1 MYIEDSANTKQS
13 LKSQSGQQQSTSKG
27 ILSKV
32 AELDF
37 FEFLPVPLFSQE
49 PRTSK
54 RSKLATHI
62 LTGLIVAY
70 ILSTLLGFLRN
81 NTPKTSNELELIGED
96 SFRLPD
102 IAFAVIPDMEFG
114 ISLVDQTIYGINIYQ
129 GTLYEGLSKPRNE
142 TLIGTNYDCK
152 PKWLPKMNFT
162 SFVCPVQPGNLKGNL
177 FTSSEFQYVRV
188 DFFTCKDGATPG
200 ITCQD
205 ETTIKNTLRGARFFL
220 FIEQDET
227 FYSNNINA
235 FKALFYY
242 PVFANNQKYEIYLAN
257 EVMISHPDYFYSY
270 TTKTKQALFYNKEK
284 TYVSELLPGQ
294 ENVLITVW
302 LRLSE
307 EQSKRQK
314 VPETVPD
321 MIGKWGALSR
331 VLISIAALYFLRFN
345 KNRFYRKN
353 PHWENFGE
361 HIEKIQPKEKTQQEI
376 HHHRSKSSQIL

>member
-1 MYIEDSANTKQS
+1 MYIEDSKVKQS
-13 LKSQSGQQQSTSKG
+13 LKSQNEQQRQTSSKG
-27 ILSKV
+27 FLSKITDH
-32 AELDF
+32 DF
-37 FEFLPVPLFSQE
+37 FEFLPVPTYSHE

-54 RSKLATHI
+54 RSKLASHI
-62 LTGLIVAY
+62 LTGLIIAY
-70 ILSTLLGFLRN
+70 ILSTLLAFLRN

-96 SFRLPD
+96 SFTLPE
-102 IAFAVIPDMEFG
+102 IAFAVIPDMEVG

-129 GTLYEGLSKPRNE
+129 GTLYEGLRKPRNE
-142 TLIGTNYDCK
+142 VLIGTNYDCT

-162 SFVCPVQPGNLKGNL
+162 SFVCPIKPGNLKGNL

-188 DFFTCKDGATPG
+188 DFFTCKEGATPAV
-200 ITCQD
+200 TCQD
-205 ETTIKNTLRGARFFL
+205 ESKIQDTLRGARFFL

-242 PVFANNQKYEIYLAN
+242 PVFSKNQKYEIYLSN
-257 EVMISHPDYFYSY
+257 EILISHPDYFYSY

-284 TYVSELLPGQ
+284 TYISELLPDQ
-294 ENVLITVW
+294 ENVLITIW

-321 MIGKWGALSR
+321 ILGKWGALSR
-331 VLISIAALYFLRFN
+331 VLISIAGLYFLRFN
-345 KNRFYRKN
+345 KKKFYRRN
-353 PHWENFGE
+353 PHWENFEE
-361 HIEKIQPKEKTQQEI
+361 HIGKIQPKEKTHET
-376 HHHRSKSSQIL
+376 HRSKSSQIL